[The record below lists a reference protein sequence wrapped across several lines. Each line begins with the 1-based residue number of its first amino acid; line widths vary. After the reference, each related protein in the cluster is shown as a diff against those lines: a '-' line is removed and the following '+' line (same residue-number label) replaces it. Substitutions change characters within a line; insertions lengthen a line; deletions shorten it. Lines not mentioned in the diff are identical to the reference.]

1 VDWELLYA
9 ELKNKIRWAISTTLD
24 AHGVAIPYRASQEE
38 AGMLASSLLQR
49 LKEEKFERTLL
60 ATTKVAGKNGSTPKN
75 PALGKR
81 GLKNA

>member
-24 AHGVAIPYRASQEE
+24 AHGVVIPYRASQEE
-38 AGMLASSLLQR
+38 AGALASTILER
-49 LKEEKFERTLL
+49 LKEEKFERTLPTL
-60 ATTKVAGKNGSTPKN
+60 TRVAGENGSSAKN